1 MELCLKYIISILIVM
16 FPKVIPSCG
25 VNTGKIAVK
34 LRELR

>member
-1 MELCLKYIISILIVM
+1 MELCLKYMITIMVVM
-16 FPKVIPSCG
+16 LPKVITSCG